1 MTIEAFAKVNFTLEV
16 LGERADGFHAL
27 RSLVVPVS
35 LSDTLEIAPAD
46 AFSSDTGYADD
57 LCLKAART
65 LYDALGRDG
74 GDAGRGGPAG
84 AARRPCAIRVV
95 KRIPAGGGLGGGS
108 ADAAATLVALNRMW
122 GAGLS
127 DDALAKLGAD
137 VGSDVPALV
146 LAQSGVPVV
155 MEGRGEIVR
164 PVRDAA
170 RRLDMVLV
178 NPGVF
183 SSTAE
188 VFSKCKFRV
197 TNDVSILYNI
207 LQALRVGDVDGISA
221 AMMNDLEPCA
231 VALHPEIA
239 VAKQALLEAGAVG
252 ATMSGSGSTVFGLV
266 RSEDDGHRIASSLVA
281 KGYSAWSA
289 VACCPVV

>member
-35 LSDTLEIAPAD
+35 LSDTLEITPAD
-46 AFSSDTGYADD
+46 SFSSDTGYADD

-65 LYDALGRDG
+65 LHAALARAG
-74 GDAGRGGPAG
+74 GADWRAGSER

-95 KRIPAGGGLGGGS
+95 KRIPSGGGLGGGS
-108 ADAAATLVALNRMW
+108 ADAAATLIALNRIW
-122 GAGLS
+122 CAGLS

-164 PVRDAA
+164 PVPDAA
-170 RRLDMVLV
+170 RRLDLVLV

-197 TNDVSILYNI
+197 TNDASILYNI

-221 AMMNDLEPCA
+221 ATMNDLEPCA

-239 VAKQALLEAGAVG
+239 EAKQALLDAGAVG

>member
-35 LSDTLEIAPAD
+35 LSDTLEITSAD
-46 AFSSDTGYADD
+46 SFSSDTGYADD

-65 LYDALGRDG
+65 LHAALAR
-74 GDAGRGGPAG
+74 AGSER

-95 KRIPAGGGLGGGS
+95 KRIPSGGGLGGGS
-108 ADAAATLVALNRMW
+108 ADAAATLIALNRIW
-122 GAGLS
+122 CAGLS

-164 PVRDAA
+164 PVPDAA
-170 RRLDMVLV
+170 RRLDLVLV

-197 TNDVSILYNI
+197 TNDTSILYNI

-221 AMMNDLEPCA
+221 ATMNDLESCA

-239 VAKQALLEAGAVG
+239 EAKQALLDAGAVG

-281 KGYSAWSA
+281 KGYSAWSV

>member
-1 MTIEAFAKVNFTLEV
+1 
-16 LGERADGFHAL
+16 
-27 RSLVVPVS
+27 
-35 LSDTLEIAPAD
+35 
-46 AFSSDTGYADD
+46 
-57 LCLKAART
+57 
-65 LYDALGRDG
+65 
-74 GDAGRGGPAG
+74 
-84 AARRPCAIRVV
+84 
-95 KRIPAGGGLGGGS
+95 
-108 ADAAATLVALNRMW
+108 
-122 GAGLS
+122 
-127 DDALAKLGAD
+127 
-137 VGSDVPALV
+137 
-146 LAQSGVPVV
+146 
-155 MEGRGEIVR
+155 
-164 PVRDAA
+164 
-170 RRLDMVLV
+170 MVLV

-197 TNDVSILYNI
+197 TNDASILYNI

-221 AMMNDLEPCA
+221 ATMNDLEPCA

-239 VAKQALLEAGAVG
+239 EAKQALLDAGAVG

>member
-1 MTIEAFAKVNFTLEV
+1 MT
-16 LGERADGFHAL
+16 DHM
-27 RSLVVPVS
+27 
-35 LSDTLEIAPAD
+35 
-46 AFSSDTGYADD
+46 
-57 LCLKAART
+57 
-65 LYDALGRDG
+65 
-74 GDAGRGGPAG
+74 
-84 AARRPCAIRVV
+84 
-95 KRIPAGGGLGGGS
+95 
-108 ADAAATLVALNRMW
+108 VALNRMW

-127 DDALAKLGAD
+127 DDALARLGAD

-266 RSEDDGHRIASSLVA
+266 RSEGDGHRIASSLVA